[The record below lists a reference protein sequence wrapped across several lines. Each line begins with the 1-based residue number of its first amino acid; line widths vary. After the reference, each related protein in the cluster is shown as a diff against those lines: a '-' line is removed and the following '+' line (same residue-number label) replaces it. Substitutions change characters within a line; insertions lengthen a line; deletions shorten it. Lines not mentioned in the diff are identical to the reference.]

1 LGLLVLDKIAFSLSI
16 YYHEALKLLL
26 EGYAGKGHHCLML
39 TGILFLEDLY
49 SLGLSI
55 NVSKKDKDD
64 KLLTFS
70 RLSFSR
76 SSTSTML
83 SVFFGL

>member
-1 LGLLVLDKIAFSLSI
+1 
-16 YYHEALKLLL
+16 
-26 EGYAGKGHHCLML
+26 ML